1 MTAVHHPPT
10 KSERAAASVQPIHA
24 PLNSS
29 LPSTFLNL
37 GPRFP
42 GGRAQDANARLVA
55 SYCVPVGGGRVRIGS
70 AVLAGRQSGVLF
82 RSWQRLLQQTPFG
95 PGRIQGFPVAFHA
108 AGRRRR
114 PRTVQEDVSVTESP
128 KASQGSGLRPLPKSL
143 RKVGARRA

>member
-1 MTAVHHPPT
+1 MTAVHHPPA

-42 GGRAQDANARLVA
+42 GGRAQDANARLVV

-70 AVLAGRQSGVLF
+70 AVLAGRQSGVSF
-82 RSWQRLLQQTPFG
+82 RSWQRLLRHPSVQVESRAFQWPSALPGGDDG
-95 PGRIQGFPVAFHA
+95 PALYSRVSQSLRPL
-108 AGRRRR
+108 RRRR
-114 PRTVQEDVSVTESP
+114 VLV
-128 KASQGSGLRPLPKSL
+128 
-143 RKVGARRA
+143 